1 MAAACSGGWECLGA
15 EMVYI
20 NTCTETDALPAHGET
35 SVPRVRHAA
44 AQFLQEL
51 TADVKKTEVHL

>member
-1 MAAACSGGWECLGA
+1 
-15 EMVYI
+15 MVYI